1 MFVDMRTTVT
11 FADDVS
17 AAVEQFRRERALGL
31 SDAVNELI
39 RRGLVTQPAR
49 KPFVQKTYPLGF
61 KIDLTNIGEAMEIA
75 EGPDWR

>member
-1 MFVDMRTTVT
+1 MDRRTTAT
-11 FADDVS
+11 FADDV
-17 AAVEQFRRERALGL
+17 AAAIDQLRRQRALGL

-39 RRGLVTQPAR
+39 RRGLLAR
-49 KPFVQKTYPLGF
+49 PPREPFVQKSYPLGV

>member
-1 MFVDMRTTVT
+1 MRTTVT
-11 FADDVS
+11 FADDV
-17 AAVEQFRRERALGL
+17 AAAIDQFRRQQALGL

-39 RRGLVTQPAR
+39 RRGLVAQSPR
-49 KPFVQKTYPLGF
+49 KPYVQKSYPMGA

>member
-1 MFVDMRTTVT
+1 MDMRTTVT

-17 AAVEQFRRERALGL
+17 AAIEQFRRERALGL
-31 SDAVNELI
+31 SEAVNELI
-39 RRGLVTQPAR
+39 RRGLVAPASK
-49 KPFVQKTYPLGF
+49 KPFVQKTYPMGA

>member
-1 MFVDMRTTVT
+1 MRTTVT
-11 FADDVS
+11 FADDVA
-17 AAVEQFRRERALGL
+17 AAVEQLRRQQALGL

-39 RRGLVTQPAR
+39 RRGLAAR
-49 KPFVQKTYPLGF
+49 PPREPFVQKSYPMEA

>member
-1 MFVDMRTTVT
+1 MDMRTTVT
-11 FADDVS
+11 FADDV
-17 AAVEQFRRERALGL
+17 AAAIDQLRRQQTLGL

-39 RRGLVTQPAR
+39 RRGLVAQPSR
-49 KPFVQKTYPLGF
+49 KPYVQKSYPMGA

>member
-1 MFVDMRTTVT
+1 MDMRTTVT

-17 AAVEQFRRERALGL
+17 AAIDQFRRERALGL

-39 RRGLVTQPAR
+39 RRGLVTSAPKQ
-49 KPFVQKTYPLGF
+49 PFVQKTYPMGA